1 MSVDGLKILISFIG
15 GLGLFIYGM
24 HEMGDGLQNAAGSKM
39 QQFLEVL
46 TKNKLMGVVTGA
58 LVTMVIQSS
67 SATTVMVVGFVN
79 AQLMSLGQAV
89 GVIMGANIGT
99 TATSWIVAASEW
111 STFLKPT
118 TIAPLAIGAGVVM
131 IMASKKERNQNIGKI
146 LVGFGI
152 LFVGIQTM
160 SSSVKPLS
168 NSPVFQQAFIDLGAN
183 PILGILVGAGV
194 TCILQSSS
202 ASVGILQSIAMLGLV
217 PWSAAVYIIL
227 GQNIGTCITA
237 LLSSV
242 GTSKNAKAAA
252 YIHFLFNV
260 IGSLIFMFIA
270 LFFFGVISPAS
281 AVASVTS
288 TEISVFHSAFNIG
301 ATILLFPFANLL
313 VKGASKMAG
322 IDENEQIKQNENESH
337 LDNRLLEN
345 PSIAV
350 GVASQEISRMAE
362 VTINGIDFAS
372 KALLE
377 RDQESIEKIFVIEE
391 NINEFESRITSYLT
405 SLIRKPL
412 SKVER
417 AKITAYFHI
426 ISDLERVGDHLEN
439 LAELS
444 MILVDENLIF
454 SDSAISELDG
464 IISTTKTCLVL
475 SCESFKDEDLKKA
488 LKAIEIEDEID
499 KLVKQFSD
507 NHITRLTN
515 ENCSVRAGIV
525 FLDTLTNL
533 ERISDHANNI
543 GEFVVEAI
551 NKKY

>member
-1 MSVDGLKILISFIG
+1 MSVDGFKILIGFIG

-39 QQFLEVL
+39 QDFLAIL
-46 TKNKLMGVVTGA
+46 TRNRFMGVLTGA

-79 AQLMSLGQAV
+79 AQLMSLVQAV

-99 TATSWIVAASEW
+99 TATSWLVAASEW

-131 IMASKKERNQNIGKI
+131 IMVSKKERYQNIGKI

-152 LFVGIQTM
+152 LFVGIETM

-168 NSPVFQQAFIDLGAN
+168 NSPAFQQAFIELGAN
-183 PILGILVGAGV
+183 PILGVLVGAGV

-202 ASVGILQSIAMLGLV
+202 ASVGILQSIAILGLV

-237 LLSSV
+237 LLSSI

-260 IGSLIFMFIA
+260 IGSAIFMVLA
-270 LFFFGVISPAS
+270 MMFFYFVNPSVATVAVSATQIS
-281 AVASVTS
+281 
-288 TEISVFHSAFNIG
+288 IFHSAFNIL
-301 ATILLFPFANLL
+301 ATIMLFPFAGLL
-313 VKGASKMAG
+313 VKWASKMAK
-322 IDENEQIKQNENESH
+322 IDKEDDVHSKNESH

-345 PSIAV
+345 PSIAT
-350 GVASQEISRMAE
+350 GVAFQEIGRMADITLE
-362 VTINGIDFAS
+362 SVKKTHSSIINKDE
-372 KALLE
+372 K
-377 RDQESIEKIFVIEE
+377 SIKKIFDNEKV
-391 NINEFESRITSYLT
+391 INEFENRISSYLT
-405 SLIRKPL
+405 GLIRNPL
-412 SKVER
+412 SALER
-417 AKITAYFHI
+417 NQITGYFHI

-439 LAELS
+439 IAELS
-444 MILVDENLIF
+444 NMLIDENLAF
-454 SDSAISELDG
+454 SEDGSIELENIIKTTTDCLFKSLEAFKNNDVEKAKISIKL
-464 IISTTKTCLVL
+464 
-475 SCESFKDEDLKKA
+475 ED
-488 LKAIEIEDEID
+488 DVD
-499 KLVKQFSD
+499 RLVKEYSD
-507 NHITRLTN
+507 NHINRLTYK
-515 ENCSVRAGIV
+515 NCEVRVGII

-533 ERISDHANNI
+533 ERISDHAKNI
-543 GEFVVEAI
+543 GQFVLEKNEA
-551 NKKY
+551 